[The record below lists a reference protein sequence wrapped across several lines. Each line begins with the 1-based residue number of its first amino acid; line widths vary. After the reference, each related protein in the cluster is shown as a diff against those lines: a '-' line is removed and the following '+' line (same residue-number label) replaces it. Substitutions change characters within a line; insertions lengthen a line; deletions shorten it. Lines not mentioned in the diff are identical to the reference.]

1 MSRLRSQSPAL
12 SDGEVLSGDEEKAI
26 STHTD
31 RDRDSKVNPSARHL
45 NGSSSRASRQ
55 GADLSRDP
63 YYHFRD
69 AAGVVKYPPSAR
81 ERSRSPFRRDR
92 SRSRSPYR
100 ADKVASGEKRRHE
113 DDHYNAKGGSD
124 PRRFKV
130 HYEDKP
136 GSRGG
141 SIANRSQRSYADVDR
156 PDPSRAHQQ
165 HDARGGRAGS
175 ASNRDRDRSR
185 SPFRRGKADRAPD
198 PLSDADGRGK
208 MHSRASAGHSS
219 REDRRGSTPSVTER
233 ESTPQAS
240 HAKDDAKVKISLSQ
254 QSKQPKEGKAQKGPE
269 STTSV
274 AEPAPE
280 KEQQQPQLSEAEIIE
295 QRRKRREA
303 IKNKHKSQPGLLVQ
317 ALEQSMPSAPA
328 TPAHDSTAPTS
339 EQHSPPSSVDSPRT
353 PQRDS
358 PPDSP
363 AAFAVADDEELVTR
377 HQADTGMNDDEGPSA
392 ADYDPNMDLQEDRPD
407 HKRQGVEPPL
417 PDDAQANE
425 AQAEPKAEA
434 ESKKEFDMF
443 ADDDEDDMF
452 AATDSSAKPAVTTK
466 LGKTLDQSLLDNW
479 DYPDGHYR
487 IILGELLDGR
497 YAVQQQIG
505 KGTFA
510 TVVSAQDTRTGNPVA
525 IKIAANNETM
535 YKAGQRE
542 MDFLQILNQND
553 PEDKKHIIRLLR
565 HFDHKGHMCIVF
577 EALSA
582 DLREVL
588 KKFGRN
594 VGLNLKAIRS
604 YAQQMFLA
612 LSHMKKCQILH
623 ADLKP
628 DNILVSEKRSVLK
641 VCDLGTASF
650 ADDAEVT
657 PYLVSRFYRA
667 PEVIL
672 GMPFDYAIDMWSIGC
687 TLFELYTGRIM
698 FAGADNNQM
707 LRTIQECRG
716 KLPIRMLKRSTLADR
731 HFDLDGNF
739 FSQDRD
745 KITGKTVVRQ
755 VHFNKTTAGK
765 DLRSRLSGNAK
776 GLAPAE
782 LREHAS
788 FVDLMDKCLQ
798 LDPARR
804 ISANDALRHGFIA
817 HQGQPPPVEG
827 KAKAAKVMPAMAAAP
842 RMR

>member
-26 STHTD
+26 STHAD
-31 RDRDSKVNPSARHL
+31 RDRDSKVNPSARHQ
-45 NGSSSRASRQ
+45 NGSSSRASRP

-69 AAGVVKYPPSAR
+69 AAGVVKYEPPAR
-81 ERSRSPFRRDR
+81 ERSRSPYRRDK
-92 SRSRSPYR
+92 SRSRSPFR
-100 ADKVASGEKRRHE
+100 ADKPASGEKRRHE

-124 PRRFKV
+124 SRRFKV

-141 SIANRSQRSYADVDR
+141 IGYRSQRSHAEADQPEPTRGHQPHADR
-156 PDPSRAHQQ
+156 GAR
-165 HDARGGRAGS
+165 ARGG
-175 ASNRDRDRSR
+175 SNRNRERSR
-185 SPFRRGKADRAPD
+185 SPFRQLKTERAPQD
-198 PLSDADGRGK
+198 HPDAGRGK
-208 MHSRASAGHSS
+208 MHSRASVGQSS
-219 REDRRGSTPSVTER
+219 RDERRGSTPSVTER

-240 HAKDDAKVKISLSQ
+240 HAKDDAKIKISLSQ
-254 QSKQPKEGKAQKGPE
+254 QSKQPNEGKPQ
-269 STTSV
+269 TSQELV
-274 AEPAPE
+274 KSAADAAPE
-280 KEQQQPQLSEAEIIE
+280 KAPQQPQLSEADIVE

-328 TPAHDSTAPTS
+328 TPAHDSSAPVS
-339 EQHSPPSSVDSPRT
+339 EQHSPPSSVDSSRT

-363 AAFAVADDEELVTR
+363 AAIVVADDEELANR
-377 HQADTGMNDDEGPSA
+377 HQDDGGMNDDEGPSA
-392 ADYDPNMDLQEDRPD
+392 ADYDPNLDLQEDRPD
-407 HKRQGVEPPL
+407 HKRRGLEAPL
-417 PDDAQANE
+417 ADTAQAGE
-425 AQAEPKAEA
+425 ASIKPTAAAEPK
-434 ESKKEFDMF
+434 KDFDMF

-452 AATDSSAKPAVTTK
+452 AATDSSAQPVVATK
-466 LGKTLDQSLLDNW
+466 QGKTLDQSLLDNW

-582 DLREVL
+582 DLRDVL

-650 ADDAEVT
+650 AEDAEVT

-716 KLPIRMLKRSTLADR
+716 KLPIRMLKRSTLAEQ
-731 HFDLDGNF
+731 HFDLDGTF
-739 FSQDRD
+739 FSQERD
-745 KITGKTVVRQ
+745 KVTGKTVVRP
-755 VHFNKTTAGK
+755 VHFNKLPAGK
-765 DLRSRLSGNAK
+765 DLRSRLAGNAK

-788 FVDLMDKCLQ
+788 FVDLMEKCLQ
-798 LDPARR
+798 LDPAKRVTP
-804 ISANDALRHGFIA
+804 NDALRHGFIA
-817 HQGQPPPVEG
+817 HGGLPPVEA
-827 KAKAAKVMPAMAAAP
+827 KAKAVKVVPAMPAP
-842 RMR
+842 RLR